1 MNQEEQLK
9 FAGDFNL
16 RDVKIGSARGEIYD
30 VFNFVVDINIFEDI
44 YSPTMSGN
52 LTLNDAQDLIN
63 LLPMIGEEKLL
74 ISFQTAGT
82 SDDDG
87 LFEQEF
93 YIYKMTDRKYTA
105 ERAIQYTLHFVSFE
119 TVRDVNN
126 KIGKGYTGNIDD
138 NVKVIFKKELQSE
151 KRLTVEETKNT
162 CAWVSNY
169 WSPFTNLNFLTKR
182 AISKQTGGANFL
194 FFENNR
200 GFYFVSIETF
210 LEQAPKAQF
219 VYDNNTRDPSKGG
232 GGGSQRDLGDALGRI
247 TTFEIKTAYDYL
259 TRIQSGMYKSR
270 LITHEIFTKTYNIQT
285 LDYQEEF
292 PKHNHLN
299 PYPLS
304 TKAIP
309 AKTFGFLDTQPRAL
323 ETFSNF
329 KTDRMKNWYLKNT
342 MSMAELNAF
351 CIDITVP
358 GRSNLCV
365 GDVIEV
371 VFYRPTPIGAKDT
384 EEQIMDKTFSGR
396 YLIGALCHNL
406 NREKH
411 EIHMTIYKDSLIIDL
426 TKEGSE

>member
-1 MNQEEQLK
+1 MNPEEQLK
-9 FAGDFNL
+9 FAGDYKL
-16 RDVKIGSARGEIYD
+16 HDVKIGSARGEIYD
-30 VFNFVVDINIFEDI
+30 VFNFVIDINIYEDI

-74 ISFQTAGT
+74 ITFQTAGT
-82 SDDDG
+82 SEQDG
-87 LFEQEF
+87 NFEQEF

-105 ERAIQYTLHFVSFE
+105 ERAIQYTLHFASFE
-119 TVRDVNN
+119 TVRDVNS

-138 NVKVIFKKELQSE
+138 NVKLIVKKELATE

-182 AISKQTGGANFL
+182 AISKETGSANFV

-200 GFYFVSIETF
+200 GFYFVSIDTF
-210 LEQAPKAQF
+210 LEQSPKAQY
-219 VYDNNTRDPSKGG
+219 VYDNNSRDPSNNGG
-232 GGGSQRDLGDALGRI
+232 ADRDIAQQLGNI
-247 TTFEIKTAYDYL
+247 TSFTINTAYDYM

-270 LITHEIFTKTYNIQT
+270 LITHELVTKTYNIQT

-292 PKHNHLN
+292 PKRNHLN

-304 TKAIP
+304 TKALP
-309 AKTFGFLDTQPRAL
+309 SKTFGFLDVQPRAL
-323 ETFSNF
+323 ENFSNF
-329 KTDRMKNWYLKNT
+329 KTDRMKNWYLKNV
-342 MSMAELNAF
+342 MNMAELNAF
-351 CIDITVP
+351 SIDITVP

-365 GDVIEV
+365 GDIIEV
-371 VFYRPTPIGAKDT
+371 IFYRPTPIGAKDT

-411 EIHMTIYKDSLIIDL
+411 EMHMTIYKDSLIIDL